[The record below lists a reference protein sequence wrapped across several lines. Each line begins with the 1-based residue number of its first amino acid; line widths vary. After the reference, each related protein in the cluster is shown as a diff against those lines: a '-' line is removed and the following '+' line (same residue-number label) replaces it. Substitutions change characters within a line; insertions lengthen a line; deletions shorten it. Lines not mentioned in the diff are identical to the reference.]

1 MELSRIERLPRE
13 DLLPGVLSCL
23 GARDLGALTCAG
35 SAILRG
41 AVCTAWRVLL
51 DRQYPGVAAAPGR
64 AAAALQRPVL
74 AAARARQKQAAAAAA
89 RLRGYCCRDADMR
102 TARADGAETV
112 HASVLAAMRAHG
124 ADAGVQRYGC
134 YVLWRLAI
142 GSDKDAVVAAGG
154 IEVVLAAMRAHP
166 GDAVALANAS
176 CALRFLVAHAPLMQD
191 LAAIAAAGGVAAVR
205 AAMRAHAAEAAVAVA
220 VPFVNPIRLAPL
232 IRGAA
237 CEDRNQALKKLHG
250 SPRAIPCLS
259 DRHAR
264 LLASSS

>member
-51 DRQYPGVAAAPGR
+51 DREYPGVAAAPGR
-64 AAAALQRPVL
+64 AAAALQRQVL

-89 RLRGYCCRDADMR
+89 RLRGYYKTDLR
-102 TARADGAETV
+102 TARAETV

-124 ADAGVQRYGC
+124 ADAAVQRYGC

-166 GDAVALANAS
+166 GDAVAQANAS
-176 CALRFLVAHAPLMQD
+176 CALRHLVAHAPLMQD

-205 AAMRAHAAEAAVAVA
+205 AAMRAHAAEAAVAM
-220 VPFVNPIRLAPL
+220 PFVNPIRLAPL

-237 CEDRNQALKKLHG
+237 CEDRNQALKKLQG
-250 SPRAIPCLS
+250 YF
-259 DRHAR
+259 AR
-264 LLASSS
+264 RCKLHT